1 MQTINKLPSPFAS
14 QFDSC
19 SAAWTNEVAVIK
31 GSKRNAFAGLLGT
44 VAAVW
49 CVLIHAIHAPR
60 LKGHAVKKLC
70 LVVFA
75 LSFLFSDAAIGKPG
89 PEVLASEDAAE
100 ETKEEAYRDV
110 LQVAGKVSKNT
121 SEVNAEHEQPFVI
134 QIDVV
139 SLLTL
144 FCVWRIHNRLRLN
157 RLTASFP
164 SPEGPGIKGSETK
177 GEK

>member
-1 MQTINKLPSPFAS
+1 M
-14 QFDSC
+14 
-19 SAAWTNEVAVIK
+19 
-31 GSKRNAFAGLLGT
+31 
-44 VAAVW
+44 
-49 CVLIHAIHAPR
+49 IHAIHAPR

-70 LVVFA
+70 LVVIA

-121 SEVNAEHEQPFVI
+121 SEVNAEHEHPFVI

-144 FCVWRIHNRLRLN
+144 VFVWRIHNRLRLN
-157 RLTASFP
+157 RLRLNRLTAAAP
-164 SPEGPGIKGSETK
+164 RVRGRE
-177 GEK
+177 